1 MRTANFNII
10 KNEPKYMAVLNEV
23 KHLTDE
29 EMMER
34 ELEELSSM
42 TDDEVMNN
50 YSCDS
55 KEDAAEFI
63 KDFWV
68 A

>member
-23 KHLTDE
+23 KNLTDE

-34 ELEELSSM
+34 ELEGLSSM
-42 TDDEVMNN
+42 SNEEIMKEYN
-50 YSCDS
+50 CDS
-55 KEDAAEFI
+55 KEDAAQFI